1 MKYRMMATIIGLTL
15 TCNILSAHAVTAWW
29 AEPRLLVE
37 ADEAIIPVISETPP
51 NPNRWDNTMETADPL
66 RVGDKPF
73 DRAISTG
80 DQNWFLLDANDGPGY
95 IRIGATGPINFMT
108 SSRGPDKDLQGGMT
122 GSFDGPSEGAALLET
137 SITSITELA
146 AIRRHKQAYMKISTS
161 SPTPVS
167 YRISFVSELPE
178 NRVGCAYGP
187 GVAADQYIMALAR
200 ESSLSDLYRTTR
212 IRYTKE
218 QAMAL
223 REKLFGTTRHLG
235 LSLQKHMKDL
245 SADVNA
251 IGTLPIQ
258 HIILTDDESMKEG
271 TGWAF
276 VVTCEQR
283 DGLWLV
289 SDARRDPEIT
299 EEELAGII
307 RRDVERMSIPLG
319 GARKVKSS
327 PIDEPPTVPVQAR
340 TNKGAALESGK

>member
-15 TCNILSAHAVTAWW
+15 TCNTLSAHAVTAWW
-29 AEPRLLVE
+29 AEPRMLVE
-37 ADEAIIPVISETPP
+37 ADEAIIPVSLINETPP
-51 NPNRWDNTMETADPL
+51 NPKRWDNTMDTADTL
-66 RVGDKPF
+66 RIGDKPF
-73 DRAISTG
+73 DRVISIG
-80 DQNWFLLDANDGPGY
+80 DQNWFLLEANDGPGY
-95 IRIGATGPINFMT
+95 IRIGATGPINFT
-108 SSRGPDKDLQGGMT
+108 TASLGPNKGLQGGMS

-187 GVAADQYIMALAR
+187 GVAANQYIMALAR
-200 ESSLSDLYRTTR
+200 ESSLSNLYRTTR

-223 REKLFGTTRHLG
+223 REKLFGTKRHLG
-235 LSLQKHMKDL
+235 LSLQMHSKDP
-245 SADVNA
+245 SADINA
-251 IGTLPIQ
+251 IGKLPIQ

-271 TGWAF
+271 KAWAF

-289 SDARRDPEIT
+289 TDASRDPEIT
-299 EEELAGII
+299 EEELTGII
-307 RRDVERMSIPLG
+307 RRDLERMSIPLG
-319 GARKVKSS
+319 EARKLKSR
-327 PIDEPPTVPVQAR
+327 PIDEPPVHR
-340 TNKGAALESGK
+340 SE